1 LRKLL
6 FITLLFLAS
15 GMTLEAQSVRPTV
28 NTTDQP
34 KVRLYPNPA
43 TTYVQVDWNAQLKPA
58 KFVVVNGVTGK
69 QMLTGPVTSNTVRL
83 EVSNYVT
90 GLYVFRL
97 FSANG
102 SYISGIT
109 FQVSK

>member
-1 LRKLL
+1 M
-6 FITLLFLAS
+6 FITLLFFAS
-15 GMTLEAQSVRPTV
+15 GMTLEAQSARPTAE
-28 NTTDQP
+28 TSDQP

-69 QMLTGPVTSNTVRL
+69 LMITGPVTSNTIRL
-83 EVSNYVT
+83 DISNYVA
-90 GLYVFRL
+90 GVYVFRL

-102 SYISGIT
+102 SYISGMT